1 MNLTMARKI
10 IRMRISTT
18 MEINSM
24 KILLIKMERLLTI
37 RLKMVLKIQKSIQR
51 LRTLP
56 RLETVKLVDLIHR
69 NINQVMKEKP
79 ILE

>member
-1 MNLTMARKI
+1 MARKI

-24 KILLIKMERLLTI
+24 KILLIKMEKLLTI

-56 RLETVKLVDLIHR
+56 RLETVK
-69 NINQVMKEKP
+69 
-79 ILE
+79 